1 MVDTI
6 TNMSE
11 YVFADFLTADQLMEG
26 DFIKISDEYGD
37 QIVKVIN
44 IYDIDEGYLIEAE
57 NDFNEEIDIPAL
69 DGTRFA
75 WYVIPEDDLE

>member
-37 QIVKVIN
+37 QIVKVTN